1 MNATF
6 FERIGAYL
14 IDMLLIGF
22 LASLICMALP
32 NTSEELT
39 KEIEELSE
47 KITKNEIT
55 EEEYFKEYAQL
66 IYKEQKSN
74 VLQTTVNVIL
84 TIGYFVVFQY
94 MNKGQ
99 TIGKKLLKIKIV
111 DIDKETPPT
120 IIKGLIRS
128 LFTLSIISAILNIIF
143 IYTLNT
149 SSYIVGYLA
158 ISMIELIFMFIT
170 VIFIVYRKDRRGLH
184 DIMANTKVVREG
196 KW

>member
-6 FERIGAYL
+6 FERIGAYF

-22 LASLICMALP
+22 LASIICIALP
-32 NTSEELT
+32 NASEELT

-47 KITKNEIT
+47 KITKDEIT
-55 EEEYFKEYAQL
+55 EEEYFKEYTKI

-74 VLQTTVNVIL
+74 VLQTAVNAIL

-94 MNKGQ
+94 TNKGQ

-111 DIDKETPPT
+111 DIDTENPPT

-128 LFTLSIISAILNIIF
+128 LFTLSIISSILNIIF
-143 IYTLNT
+143 IYILNENN
-149 SSYIVGYLA
+149 YVIGYLTL
-158 ISMIELIFMFIT
+158 SMIELIFMFIT
-170 VIFIVYRKDRRGLH
+170 VTFIVYRKDRRGLH
-184 DIMANTKVVREG
+184 DIMANTKVIREG

>member
-55 EEEYFKEYAQL
+55 EEEYFKEYTQL

-170 VIFIVYRKDRRGLH
+170 VVFIVYRKDRRGLH

-196 KW
+196 K

>member
-55 EEEYFKEYAQL
+55 EEEYFKEYTQL

-170 VIFIVYRKDRRGLH
+170 VVFIVYRKDRRGLH